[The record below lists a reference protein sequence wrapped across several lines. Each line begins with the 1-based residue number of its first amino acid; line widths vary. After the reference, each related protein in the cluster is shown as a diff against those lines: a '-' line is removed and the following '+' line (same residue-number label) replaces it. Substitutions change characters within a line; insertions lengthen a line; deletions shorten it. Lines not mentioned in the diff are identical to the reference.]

1 MKVIVFGASG
11 GVGTAAVQQA
21 VAAGHEVT
29 AYVRDPA
36 KLSAPDG
43 VTVVQDDA
51 LDEAAVRGALA
62 SQDAVLC
69 CLGSRAGLKPSDE
82 LERMASV
89 LADGMRAQGVRRLVV
104 CSSAGVEDELT
115 GPAGKVIA
123 FTLRN
128 PLRDHR
134 AALDRYRAIDPEL
147 TIARPLGLTDD
158 PLREDYRRAAPG
170 VPRGGR
176 SIPRASVAHFMV
188 SALGDPDTVGASV
201 GLAI

>member
-43 VTVVQDDA
+43 VTVVQGDA
-51 LDEAAVRGALA
+51 L
-62 SQDAVLC
+62 
-69 CLGSRAGLKPSDE
+69 
-82 LERMASV
+82 
-89 LADGMRAQGVRRLVV
+89 DGMRAQGVRRLVV

-115 GPAGKVIA
+115 APAGKVIA

-158 PLREDYRRAAPG
+158 PLREDYRRATPG

>member
-1 MKVIVFGASG
+1 MRVIVFGASG
-11 GVGTAAVQQA
+11 GVGRAAVEQA
-21 VAAGHEVT
+21 AAAGHEVT
-29 AYVRDPA
+29 AFVRDPST
-36 KLSAPDG
+36 LSAPEG
-43 VTVVQDDA
+43 VPVVQGDA

-62 SQDAVLC
+62 GQDAVLC

-82 LERMASV
+82 LERMATV
-89 LADGMRAQGVRRLVV
+89 VADGMRAQGVRRLVV
-104 CSSAGVEDELT
+104 CASAGVEDELT

-134 AALDRYRAIDPEL
+134 AALDRYRAIAPDL
-147 TIARPLGLTDD
+147 TVARPLGLTDD
-158 PLREDYRRAAPG
+158 PLREDYRRAEQG

-188 SALGDPDTVGASV
+188 SALEDPATIGASV